1 MGAHA
6 ATPPSGVYI
15 DSTFIPGNMQIS
27 VPPIALMTDPRYF
40 SNPDEYIP
48 ERWLDWHEGI
58 RDRRAFF
65 PFGYG
70 VHSCVGRQLALNEMR
85 AVLASVVQKWDIVL
99 GEKYDELEWKKGV
112 RDHAVLQVGDLWVKF
127 VRRQE

>member
-15 DSTFIPGNMQIS
+15 DSTFIPGNIQIS

-58 RDRRAFF
+58 KDRRAFF

-127 VRRQE
+127 MPRQE